1 MRQISSQIVLIPNKL
16 LNKQS
21 MVDSINTN
29 GKIIQENLKEHSKED
44 IQVWANQPIQK
55 ILKSGNISL
64 PSGHFSNS
72 LSGKWRGQCKV
83 SFKKC

>member
-1 MRQISSQIVLIPNKL
+1 
-16 LNKQS
+16 